1 MFMKFNDSISNS
13 KLITT
18 LPNKPGIYKFY
29 DKNNEILYVGKAK
42 SIKNR
47 VLSYFNG
54 RNEGRLKI
62 LVQKIQRIEH
72 FVVDTEAEALLL
84 ENNLI
89 KQLQPRYNV
98 QLKDDKTY
106 PWICINNEH
115 FPRVYMTRQGHHQEN
130 EYFGPYVS
138 AHSAKIL
145 LELIRKLYPLRT
157 CKYNLTRENI
167 TRNKFKVCLEYHI
180 GNCKGPCES
189 LQDEED
195 YNANIENIRKI
206 LKGSLTEIIQYIRR
220 LMQSYA
226 DDRNFEA
233 AAEMKNKLQLLNNY
247 KSKSKV
253 VNPKINN
260 IDVFSIINFEGNAYV
275 NYLRILN
282 GSVIQIQT
290 IDISKKIEESIED
303 LLSLAVVDIR
313 QKMNSNSSEIVVP
326 FVLNDIKGVDKITV
340 PKQGD
345 KLKLLELSERNLKFY
360 IKEKEE
366 KKLKYDKHVKNERRL
381 NQIKVDLK
389 LEVLPYH
396 IECFDNSN
404 IQGASPVAAC
414 VVFRNGRP
422 SKKEYRHYHIKTVIG
437 PDDYASMKEV
447 VYKRYSRLIK
457 EKTDLPQLVIIDGG
471 KGQLNA
477 ALQSLAKLKISN
489 KIRVIGL
496 AKRLEEIYLEND
508 PVPLYLD
515 KTSYTLRVLQHARDE
530 AHRFGITFHRKIR
543 TRQGLE
549 NELLKIPGLGQK
561 SVDALLIRFKSVSN
575 IRNANYDDIEDIIGT
590 KRAQLLIN
598 YFDSK
603 L

>member
-1 MFMKFNDSISNS
+1 MKFNDSISNS

-360 IKEKEE
+360 VKEKEE